1 MLRLNRLR
9 IDLAACVGP
18 VDVCGG
24 ELPLLG
30 GREPAKYTLGVLTPV
45 LAHPQCS
52 LRVAHANRNVLYR
65 LVVQHVR
72 LLRLLNG
79 L

>member
-18 VDVCGG
+18 LDVCGE

-30 GREPAKYTLGVLTPV
+30 GHEPTKYTLGVFALV
-45 LAHPQCS
+45 L
-52 LRVAHANRNVLYR
+52 VLHY
-65 LVVQHVR
+65 
-72 LLRLLNG
+72 
-79 L
+79 